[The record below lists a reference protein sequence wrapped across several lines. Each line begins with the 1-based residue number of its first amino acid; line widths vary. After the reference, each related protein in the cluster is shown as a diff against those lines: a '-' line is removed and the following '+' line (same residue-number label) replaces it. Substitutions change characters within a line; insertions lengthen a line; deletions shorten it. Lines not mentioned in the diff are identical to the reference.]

1 MEKSG
6 LNLKKFCKHYQN
18 SKCDMNMNM
27 EFVTKCLDNQCDLP
41 HPQICDTLSND
52 HSDEN
57 IKW

>member
-1 MEKSG
+1 
-6 LNLKKFCKHYQN
+6 
-18 SKCDMNMNM
+18 MNMK
-27 EFVTKCLDNQCDLP
+27 FVTKCLDNQCGLP